1 MATMKD
7 IITSP
12 LLLAMVIIGLLYIVG
27 FSLVY
32 LKKAYTHCLEL
43 GISKEDL
50 KNVIKS
56 SLVFSIVPS
65 LSIVVG
71 LFALISVLGT
81 VWSWWR
87 LSVIGSLSYES
98 LISSSV
104 ASAIGFSS
112 SAEMLEGATGQ
123 QFGVVMILMSIGM
136 LSGFFILLPLGKK
149 LSMSVSKSEENGNG
163 WKYVLSGCFMLCLFA
178 VYIPVLLIGDTVQAA
193 VMLTG
198 LVIAVGLG
206 LLAKNP
212 KLAWLNDF
220 IMAFSMIGGMISS
233 VLWCK
238 LFYSIFADWRYLMKK
253 KGSNKIVITDSF
265 QAWAHKW
272 GRIGT
277 LIALLYMIAIPFVV
291 LTFYDSLPSIGEVIN
306 LSTISILM
314 IYIPVGFSEA
324 ISYTPILGAS
334 SYLTFI
340 TGNIM
345 NLKLPCA
352 VNAMKLAKKEPN
364 TPEGEA
370 ISSVAV
376 AICSIMTIII
386 LALAALLSAW
396 ISPVFELPAV
406 KTASNYLIPALFG
419 SLTLGLFASTSSG
432 KKVVKNGV
440 MGVVP
445 VIAIITVL
453 ALVVRI
459 TTGSSLFGM
468 VGFLIL
474 FMLPVA
480 IISSRIMW
488 KKNIIKVIDKEDA
501 DTEKSE

>member
-1 MATMKD
+1 
-7 IITSP
+7 
-12 LLLAMVIIGLLYIVG
+12 
-27 FSLVY
+27 
-32 LKKAYTHCLEL
+32 
-43 GISKEDL
+43 
-50 KNVIKS
+50 
-56 SLVFSIVPS
+56 
-65 LSIVVG
+65 
-71 LFALISVLGT
+71 
-81 VWSWWR
+81 
-87 LSVIGSLSYES
+87 
-98 LISSSV
+98 
-104 ASAIGFSS
+104 
-112 SAEMLEGATGQ
+112 
-123 QFGVVMILMSIGM
+123 
-136 LSGFFILLPLGKK
+136 
-149 LSMSVSKSEENGNG
+149 
-163 WKYVLSGCFMLCLFA
+163 
-178 VYIPVLLIGDTVQAA
+178 
-193 VMLTG
+193 
-198 LVIAVGLG
+198 
-206 LLAKNP
+206 
-212 KLAWLNDF
+212 
-220 IMAFSMIGGMISS
+220 
-233 VLWCK
+233 
-238 LFYSIFADWRYLMKK
+238 MKK
-253 KGSNKIVITDSF
+253 KGSNKIVIADSF

-277 LIALLYMIAIPFVV
+277 LIALLNMIAIPFVV

-314 IYIPVGFSEA
+314 VYIPVGFSEA

-445 VIAIITVL
+445 VIVIITVL

-488 KKNIIKVIDKEDA
+488 KKNIIQVVDKEDA

>member
-1 MATMKD
+1 
-7 IITSP
+7 
-12 LLLAMVIIGLLYIVG
+12 
-27 FSLVY
+27 
-32 LKKAYTHCLEL
+32 
-43 GISKEDL
+43 
-50 KNVIKS
+50 
-56 SLVFSIVPS
+56 
-65 LSIVVG
+65 
-71 LFALISVLGT
+71 
-81 VWSWWR
+81 
-87 LSVIGSLSYES
+87 
-98 LISSSV
+98 
-104 ASAIGFSS
+104 
-112 SAEMLEGATGQ
+112 
-123 QFGVVMILMSIGM
+123 
-136 LSGFFILLPLGKK
+136 
-149 LSMSVSKSEENGNG
+149 
-163 WKYVLSGCFMLCLFA
+163 
-178 VYIPVLLIGDTVQAA
+178 
-193 VMLTG
+193 
-198 LVIAVGLG
+198 
-206 LLAKNP
+206 
-212 KLAWLNDF
+212 
-220 IMAFSMIGGMISS
+220 
-233 VLWCK
+233 
-238 LFYSIFADWRYLMKK
+238 MKK

-277 LIALLYMIAIPFVV
+277 LIARLYMIAIPFVV

-314 IYIPVGFSEA
+314 VYIPVGFSEA

-406 KTASNYLIPALFG
+406 KTASNYLIPALFS

-445 VIAIITVL
+445 VIVIITVL

-488 KKNIIKVIDKEDA
+488 KKNIIKVVDKEDA

>member
-1 MATMKD
+1 
-7 IITSP
+7 
-12 LLLAMVIIGLLYIVG
+12 
-27 FSLVY
+27 
-32 LKKAYTHCLEL
+32 
-43 GISKEDL
+43 
-50 KNVIKS
+50 
-56 SLVFSIVPS
+56 
-65 LSIVVG
+65 
-71 LFALISVLGT
+71 
-81 VWSWWR
+81 
-87 LSVIGSLSYES
+87 
-98 LISSSV
+98 
-104 ASAIGFSS
+104 
-112 SAEMLEGATGQ
+112 
-123 QFGVVMILMSIGM
+123 
-136 LSGFFILLPLGKK
+136 
-149 LSMSVSKSEENGNG
+149 
-163 WKYVLSGCFMLCLFA
+163 
-178 VYIPVLLIGDTVQAA
+178 
-193 VMLTG
+193 
-198 LVIAVGLG
+198 
-206 LLAKNP
+206 
-212 KLAWLNDF
+212 
-220 IMAFSMIGGMISS
+220 
-233 VLWCK
+233 
-238 LFYSIFADWRYLMKK
+238 MKK
-253 KGSNKIVITDSF
+253 KGSNKIVIADSF

-306 LSTISILM
+306 LSTISFLM
-314 IYIPVGFSEA
+314 VYIPVGFSEA

-445 VIAIITVL
+445 VIVIITVL

-488 KKNIIKVIDKEDA
+488 KKNIIQVVDKEDA

>member
-1 MATMKD
+1 
-7 IITSP
+7 
-12 LLLAMVIIGLLYIVG
+12 
-27 FSLVY
+27 
-32 LKKAYTHCLEL
+32 
-43 GISKEDL
+43 
-50 KNVIKS
+50 
-56 SLVFSIVPS
+56 
-65 LSIVVG
+65 
-71 LFALISVLGT
+71 
-81 VWSWWR
+81 
-87 LSVIGSLSYES
+87 
-98 LISSSV
+98 
-104 ASAIGFSS
+104 
-112 SAEMLEGATGQ
+112 
-123 QFGVVMILMSIGM
+123 
-136 LSGFFILLPLGKK
+136 
-149 LSMSVSKSEENGNG
+149 
-163 WKYVLSGCFMLCLFA
+163 
-178 VYIPVLLIGDTVQAA
+178 
-193 VMLTG
+193 
-198 LVIAVGLG
+198 
-206 LLAKNP
+206 
-212 KLAWLNDF
+212 
-220 IMAFSMIGGMISS
+220 
-233 VLWCK
+233 
-238 LFYSIFADWRYLMKK
+238 MKK

-306 LSTISILM
+306 LRTISILM
-314 IYIPVGFSEA
+314 VYIPVGFSEA

-352 VNAMKLAKKEPN
+352 VNAMKLTKKEPN

-376 AICSIMTIII
+376 AVCSIMTIII

-445 VIAIITVL
+445 VIVIITVL

-488 KKNIIKVIDKEDA
+488 KKNIIKVVDKEDA